1 MDDGGVQYY
10 QQLGQQES
18 EKTVSKDIQYMLSQ
32 PFAASSISWRA
43 GATNK
48 NKTPDKKP
56 SKCIA
61 LAYIDARDVMRRL
74 DDVFGMQWECHYTH
88 ADKKTICEIRV
99 LVDGVWISRANGAGD
114 SDIEAEKGAI
124 SDAFK
129 RAAVMFGIGRY
140 LYDLPNVWVECDEW
154 GHIKSPPALP
164 KWALPTN
171 EPKPAPVSTFRNTH
185 GDASGQGD
193 TGVKHVLDAPA
204 NEMPTPERMESLKE
218 IAAEI
223 VDFHTKGMFDDAFV
237 VYDNV
242 SDMSE
247 RNELWKLL
255 QPNSGVRS
263 KLKLTGEEKRKA
275 NGISQ

>member
-10 QQLGQQES
+10 QQLGQQEGQKMS
-18 EKTVSKDIQYMLSQ
+18 NNLDL
-32 PFAASSISWRA
+32 W
-43 GATNK
+43 NK
-48 NKTPDKKP
+48 VNKPPP
-56 SKCIA
+56 SA
-61 LAYIDARDVMRRL
+61 L
-74 DDVFGMQWECHYTH
+74 
-88 ADKKTICEIRV
+88 KTIGAGRLKGMSDINPQWRLQIMTENFGQIGVGWYYEIV
-99 LVDGVWISRANGAGD
+99 EMWTEDGAGGELMAFVQINLFTNNGGVWSKPIAGVGGSALVAKESAGLRANDEGYKMATTDALSVAMKQLGVA
-114 SDIEAEKGAI
+114 SAI
-124 SDAFK
+124 YE
-129 RAAVMFGIGRY
+129 GRWDGSKY
-140 LYDLPNVWVECDEW
+140 KD
-154 GHIKSPPALP
+154 
-164 KWALPTN
+164 
-171 EPKPAPVSTFRNTH
+171 EPKPAPVSTFRNAH

-193 TGVKHVLDAPA
+193 IGGKPVLDAPA
-204 NEMPTPERMESLKE
+204 YDLPNPERMESLKE

-275 NGISQ
+275 NERT